1 MRKFRNRVT
10 YAVLYGILLIAP
22 GLACA
27 QSEPSPELVQSAF
40 EGTLSIQPDI
50 DLSTDY
56 RDFEILVART
66 IRGEPDTL
74 GYAVTDSSGFF
85 SMQVHA
91 PARGVY
97 NLIISRLGQVQAS
110 GQIAIA
116 QGDSAYLRAA
126 FPLRGRNLRIRSQE
140 NASLQAYQNTRTQ
153 HEQSLVELVQS
164 GEYTEEQVYNRIS
177 QTTMILWDL
186 QQTFPNTMGGE
197 LAAAEAIMMGTG
209 WEDSLVIARMDEL
222 ASSNGRFGDA
232 ARAARQAEARRN
244 GQEAALALLEHLS
257 QRADTEVQRAEIAS
271 ERVIAHIDSM
281 EYDAALAVTQSIQ
294 DTFQDTQW
302 ALWAER
308 AAYEIQNLLPGMKA
322 PSFAVRDVNGDSL
335 RLQELQGRYV
345 ILEFYQPEDDLYQ
358 RELSGRN
365 NILETVGSDSL
376 QIVSISMQP
385 DTLVNEGFF
394 EERVVPGRHVYGGQ
408 DIARTYNINVLP
420 TRYLI
425 DPEGNLVDKYVGGS
439 MAALREY
446 MITLL
451 DQ

>member
-1 MRKFRNRVT
+1 MREFIDRVRD
-10 YAVLYGILLIAP
+10 AVLLGVLIIAP

-27 QSEPSPELVQSAF
+27 QTESKPESVESAF

-56 RDFEILVART
+56 RDFEVLVART
-66 IRGEPDTL
+66 VTGEPDTL

-85 SMQVHA
+85 SMKIIA
-91 PARGVY
+91 PERGVY
-97 NLIISRLGQVQAS
+97 NLIISRLGQIQAS

-116 QGDSAYLRAA
+116 HGDSAFLRAA

-140 NASLQAYQNTRTQ
+140 NSSLQAYQNTRTQ

-164 GEYTEEQVYNRIS
+164 GEYTEEEVSNRIS

-186 QQTFPNTMGGE
+186 QKTFPNTMGGE

-209 WEDSLVIARMDEL
+209 WEDSLVIARMDQL

-244 GQEAALALLEHLS
+244 GQESALALLDHLS
-257 QRADTEVQRAEIAS
+257 QRADTEIQRAEIAS
-271 ERVIAHIDSM
+271 ERVVAHIDSL
-281 EYDAALAVTQSIQ
+281 EYDAAFTVTQSMQ
-294 DTFQDTQW
+294 DEFPDTQW

-308 AAYEIQNLLPGMKA
+308 AAYEIQNLLPGMDA

-335 RLQELQGRYV
+335 KLKELRGKYV
-345 ILEFYQPEDDLYQ
+345 ILEFYQPEDDVYQ
-358 RELSGRN
+358 RELPGRN
-365 NILETVGSDSL
+365 DILETLGSDL
-376 QIVSISMQP
+376 VQIVSISMQP

-408 DIARTYNINVLP
+408 EVGQKYNINVLP

-425 DPEGNLVDKYVGGS
+425 DPEGTLVDKYVGGS

-446 MITLL
+446 VITLL